1 MVTFTIM
8 KQSTTLADLRQ
19 RAEALVSQM
28 TIAEKLGQLRNDA
41 PAIERLGIPAY
52 NWWSE
57 ALHGV
62 ARNGRATV
70 FPEPIGMAAS
80 FDVPLVRDVA
90 SAIADEGRAKYEA
103 SVSIGRRAWYAGL
116 TFWSPNVNIFRDP
129 RWGRGMETWGEDP
142 FLTGT
147 MGTAFIRGLQG
158 DDPVYLKAAACAKHF
173 AVHSGPERLRHTF
186 DACPSRKD
194 LFETYLPA
202 FEKCVREGHVETV
215 MGAYNRVYG
224 ESASASRFL
233 LHDLLREQWGF
244 TGHVVSDCG
253 AVCDVWRGHKIV
265 ETPQQAAALAMN
277 AGLTIECGNCFTH
290 LATAFAEG
298 LVDEKTITEAVVTL
312 MTTRFRLGI
321 AAPDPDCPYN
331 EPDMSCL
338 CSDGH
343 RALARRMARESMV
356 LLKNNGVLPLD
367 PASGKLGVSGA
378 AATDAYSLFGNY
390 YGLSDRYVT
399 FLEGIVSAVHPGVR
413 IAFAPGYLYG
423 GSADKV
429 NTPGWVDVQI
439 AFVGNTNAFEGE
451 EGESIA
457 TGYDD
462 GDRSGIKLP
471 ENQLAYLRR
480 FRDRPEGCKLITVVT
495 GGGPLDLTEVM
506 EISDAVI
513 FAWYAG
519 EEGGNALADLLFGR
533 EDFSGRLPIT
543 FPVST
548 DVLPPFEDYSM
559 VGRTYRYQTEGI
571 AFPFG
576 YGLSYARFSHG
587 PVKAKVPPEG
597 DATVEFDVSNESDRN
612 GIAVAQLYVSTPNAG
627 RGHPIKSLVGF
638 RRVPLNAGET
648 ASVAFDVPAALLTEV
663 QEDGSRIRPEGDF
676 SFSVQL

>member
-1 MVTFTIM
+1 M
-8 KQSTTLADLRQ
+8 KDIVNRQKPTLADLRK
-19 RAEALVSQM
+19 RAEALVSKM
-28 TIAEKLGQLRNDA
+28 TTAEKLGQLRHEA

-70 FPEPIGMAAS
+70 FPQPIGMAAS
-80 FDVPLVRDVA
+80 FDAPLVREVA

-103 SVSIGRRAWYAGL
+103 SVSIGRREWYAGL

-147 MGTAFIRGLQG
+147 MGTSFIRGLQG

-186 DACPSRKD
+186 DARPSRKD

-202 FEKCVREGHVETV
+202 FEMCVREGRVETV

-265 ETPQQAAALAMN
+265 ETPQQASALAMK
-277 AGLTIECGNCFTH
+277 AGLTIECGNCFAH

-298 LVDEKTITEAVVTL
+298 LVDEKTISDAVVTL

-321 AAPDPDCPYN
+321 AVPDPDCPYN
-331 EPDMSCL
+331 APDMACI
-338 CSDGH
+338 CSEKH
-343 RALARRMARESMV
+343 RSLARRMARESMV
-356 LLKNNGVLPLD
+356 LLKNDGVLPLD
-367 PASGKLGVSGA
+367 PAKGKLGVSGA

-399 FLEGIVSAVHPGVR
+399 YLEGIVAAVHPGVR

-423 GSADKV
+423 GSVERV
-429 NTPGWVDVQI
+429 NAPGWVDVQI

-457 TGYDD
+457 TGAND
-462 GDRSGIKLP
+462 GDRAGIRLP
-471 ENQLAYLRR
+471 ENQLAYLRQ
-480 FRDRPEGCKLITVVT
+480 FRDRPEDRKLVTVVT
-495 GGGPLDLTEVM
+495 GGGPMDLGEVM

-533 EDFSGRLPIT
+533 EDFSGRLPVT

-559 VGRTYRYQTEGI
+559 AGRTYRYQTEGI

-587 PVKAKVPPEG
+587 PAKAEITPVGDAKVE
-597 DATVEFDVSNESDRN
+597 VDVSNDGDRD
-612 GIAVAQLYVSTPNAG
+612 GIAVVQLYVSTPNAG
-627 RGHPIKSLVGF
+627 KGQPFKSLVGF
-638 RRVPLNAGET
+638 RRVPLRVGER
-648 ASVAFDVPAALLTEV
+648 ASVAFDVPAAQLTEV
-663 QEDGSRIRPEGDF
+663 QQDGSRIRPAGDF
-676 SFSVQL
+676 IFSVQL